1 MYNECLDWLKK
12 VVEYY
17 PLNDREI
24 VDKKKF
30 ETVLNNFITFMDSA
44 QKSVNNLYQREEKK
58 RKKIRQEEMKKK
70 MNIKGNSSQSQ
81 GDEIKITGDM
91 LKDQLAKIKNKAK
104 N

>member
-1 MYNECLDWLKK
+1 MCDDKEPLDALGAGAFFYSVLSSGERVFSSAGADCLERFGPSALHFPRGRQITNNE
-12 VVEYY
+12 E
-17 PLNDREI
+17 
-24 VDKKKF
+24 
-30 ETVLNNFITFMDSA
+30 
-44 QKSVNNLYQREEKK
+44 
-58 RKKIRQEEMKKK
+58 EEMKKK